1 MALTL
6 NDALRIAK
14 TDPVFAKQLL
24 TSPESLKSAF
34 GLSDSQVAA
43 IKTADLKSI
52 LSGISD
58 PAPGAGPV
66 GGGIY

>member
-14 TDPVFAKQLL
+14 SDPSFAKELL
-24 TSPESLKSAF
+24 TSPEALKDAFSLTDA
-34 GLSDSQVAA
+34 QIAA
-43 IKTADLKSI
+43 MKNADLKAVLNAI
-52 LSGISD
+52 PD